1 VGGAQSLRP
10 VRVMCGWYPVLPGPG
25 YGAVVRDVLAVEA
38 GGRWRYIPPMGGEP
52 AIVVERRKELTYLLC
67 QAAELEHALMCQ
79 YLYAAFS
86 LKSTAGPGLRAGQLE
101 AVERWRLVILGIAG
115 EEMLHWAMV
124 QNLLTAVGSAPYVSR
139 PHMPHQAGGYPPGV
153 QLRLLPFGEAALQ
166 HFVYLERPEGV
177 ERADAEGFEPAGAA
191 PPPMRPE
198 EVVPRSQDFATQGHL
213 YRSIERG
220 FAHLADKLGEDR
232 LFIGPAFQQA
242 DEAAF
247 GWPDLGPITGL
258 EGANRALERIVEQG
272 EGATGDWAAA
282 HYGRFLGVLEDYLAM
297 RRTDPG
303 FEPAHPVVAAG
314 MRGVE
319 GIEPAV
325 YITDPAT
332 GGCSDLFNAVYE
344 LVLQMIARYFAF
356 GHETPGQRQV
366 LAHAAVGLMFQAI
379 KPLGLLLARLPVGPD
394 HPGATAG
401 ANFQLPY
408 RASFLLPHRRSAWL
422 RFAERLDELAVFA
435 AGLHPPEGE
444 DVVAAV
450 SAALGRMAL
459 DLTAHVEAV

>member
-1 VGGAQSLRP
+1 MSE
-10 VRVMCGWYPVLPGPG
+10 LP
-25 YGAVVRDVLAVEA
+25 YLS
-38 GGRWRYIPPMGGEP
+38 PMGGEP
-52 AIVVERRKELTYLLC
+52 TIVVGDRKELTYLLC
-67 QAAELEHALMCQ
+67 QGAELEHGLMCE

-86 LKSTAGPGLRAGQLE
+86 LKSTPDPGLQDDQME
-101 AVERWRLVILGIAG
+101 AVERWRRMILTIAG
-115 EEMLHWAMV
+115 EEMLHWAVV

-166 HFVYLERPEGV
+166 HFVYLERPAGV
-177 ERADAEGFEPAGAA
+177 ERADAEGFEPAG
-191 PPPMRPE
+191 PPLPPMRPE
-198 EVVPRSQDFATQGHL
+198 EIVPRGQDFATQGHL
-213 YRSIERG
+213 YRAVERG
-220 FAHLADKLGEDR
+220 LAHLAGKLGEDR
-232 LFIGPAFQQA
+232 LFIGPAFHQA
-242 DEAAF
+242 DEATF
-247 GWPDLGPITGL
+247 GWPGLRPITDL
-258 EGANRALERIVEQG
+258 EGANQALERIVEQG
-272 EGATGDWAAA
+272 EGATGDWATA
-282 HYGRFLGVLEDYLAM
+282 HYGRFLAVLGEYQAM
-297 RRTDPG
+297 RKADPG

-314 MRGVE
+314 MRAVE
-319 GIEPAV
+319 GIEPDV

-366 LAHAAVGLMFQAI
+366 LAQAAVGLMFEAI

-422 RFAERLDELAVFA
+422 RFDERASELAAYAV
-435 AGLHPPEGE
+435 GLHPPAGE
-444 DVVAAV
+444 DIVAAV
-450 SAALGRMAL
+450 SRALSRTAS
-459 DLTAHVEAV
+459 DLTAHIEAV